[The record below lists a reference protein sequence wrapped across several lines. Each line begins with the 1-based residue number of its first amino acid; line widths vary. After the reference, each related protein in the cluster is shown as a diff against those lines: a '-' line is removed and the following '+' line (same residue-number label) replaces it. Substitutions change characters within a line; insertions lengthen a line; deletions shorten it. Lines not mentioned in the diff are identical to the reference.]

1 MRARSAQPSK
11 PSKPSKPSSQSDPAP
26 SEVEEFWRK
35 VVERAPKVIID

>member
-11 PSKPSKPSSQSDPAP
+11 SSKSSGQSDPAP

>member
-11 PSKPSKPSSQSDPAP
+11 SPGQSDPAP